1 MKNPSNSSSQRWGMY
16 SFFLNLLIHSDKL
29 VLKLVSLGI
38 LAIAGGLVSLA
49 ILEPLQGVLT
59 GTCITAAAVGMVLFG
74 RMLWH
79 DTQGREIS
87 FPWALFLCAG
97 LLGLSGGLAV
107 LSKFQDNIHFLLSL
121 GLVAGSYYF
130 VKVLW
135 QAYKS
140 NR

>member
-1 MKNPSNSSSQRWGMY
+1 MKSLPNTSSQRWGMY
-16 SFFLNLLIHSDKL
+16 SFFLNLLVNFDVL

-38 LAIAGGLVSLA
+38 LAMAGRLVSLA

-74 RMLWH
+74 RMLWR
-79 DTQGREIS
+79 DTQGREIY

-97 LLGLSGGLAV
+97 LIGLSGGLAV
-107 LSKFQDNIHFLLSL
+107 LTELQDVSHFLRFSC
-121 GLVAGSYYF
+121 LVVGSCCF
-130 VKVLW
+130 LTALW

-140 NR
+140 SR